1 MTEEPKASAEA
12 RLDEWRERVLA
23 IASTLPDVV
32 WSVDVP
38 SHQINYVS
46 PAAKAVFGKADD
58 QISRNFSEWSDLIHP
73 DDRSR
78 VLENWER
85 ATRGAPFETEYRIV
99 TPQGAVRWIQ
109 TKGRCATDAGG
120 AVVRIDG
127 MARDVTERREQ
138 EGRIAHLTRIRSV
151 LSGIN
156 SIIVQIRGREELLR
170 ETCRIAV
177 EQGGFGMVWIG
188 LLDAGGREVRV
199 AAHHGFAPD
208 VPGGFQ
214 LPAGSGTEIHHRAG
228 CRAILDRT
236 PFVVNDLAGVQPHN
250 QLRQLAVGR
259 GYRSVIALPLIAA
272 GATTGVMIMYA
283 REVGFFNADE
293 VKLLSE
299 LAGDISL
306 ALEHIGNEE
315 RLKFLANYDPLTG
328 LPNRA
333 LMHERLTQLL
343 AAARHRQMH
352 TAVAV
357 ADIRRFRLV
366 NETFGR
372 HAGDRVLRELAQRL
386 RAYSPESLDLARVS
400 PDSFALILTGTGDAT
415 DIATTLEQ
423 CLGAALA
430 APFLIDGEEI
440 KVEMTTGVAVF
451 PPDGDDADV
460 LFRNAEAALK
470 RAKKAGDRILFYH
483 PEMNARIAETLI
495 LENRLRRAVQEEQ
508 FVLHYQPKISAVS
521 GHISGLEALIRWR
534 DPVAGLVPPG
544 KFIPILEET
553 GMILDVGTWAIRKA
567 LIESRNWRL
576 THGGPLRIAVNVSA
590 IQLRQRDFVDTV
602 KRSIDGLGIAAT
614 HLDLELTES
623 MVMEDIEENVRK
635 LQAVRDMGVNVA
647 VDDFGTGYSSLAY
660 LAKLPVNALKIDR
673 SFVDTMMSNR
683 HSMTLV
689 STIISLAHALD
700 LKVIAEG
707 VESEEQAKLLR
718 LLKCDELQGY
728 LFSKPLAPGEVQDF
742 LMSRGD
748 GTQVESWIA

>member
-1 MTEEPKASAEA
+1 MTEEPMTSAEA
-12 RLDEWRERVLA
+12 RLDELRERVRS

-32 WSVDVP
+32 WSVAIP
-38 SHQINYVS
+38 SHKVNYVS
-46 PAAKAVFGKADD
+46 PAAESVFGKTDE
-58 QISRNFSEWSDLIHP
+58 QMSRSFSEWSDLLHP
-73 DDRSR
+73 DDRSH
-78 VLENWER
+78 VLEKWEH
-85 ATRGAPFETEYRIV
+85 ATHGAPFETEYRIV
-99 TPQGAVRWIQ
+99 TPQGGVRWIQ
-109 TKGRCATDAGG
+109 TRGRCATDAGG

-127 MARDVTERREQ
+127 MARDVTQEREQ
-138 EGRIAHLTRIRSV
+138 EERIAHLTRIRSV

-156 SIIVQIRGREELLR
+156 SITLQVHERDELLR

-188 LLDAGGREVRV
+188 LLDAGGRNVKV

-208 VPGGFQ
+208 APGELQ
-214 LPAGSGTEIHHRAG
+214 LPAGSGTGIQSRAG
-228 CRAILDRT
+228 CRAILDGI
-236 PFVVNDLAGVQPHN
+236 PIVDNDLAEVPPDN
-250 QLRQLAVGR
+250 QLRRLAVGR

-272 GATTGVMIMYA
+272 GATTGVIIMYA
-283 REVGFFNADE
+283 REVDFFNADE

-299 LAGDISL
+299 LAGNISL
-306 ALEHIGNEE
+306 ALEHIGSEE
-315 RLKFLANYDPLTG
+315 RLTFLANYDALTG
-328 LPNRA
+328 LPHRA
-333 LMHERLTQLL
+333 LIHERLTQLL
-343 AAARHRQMH
+343 VAARGTQTH

-357 ADIRRFRLV
+357 ADIKRFRLV

-372 HAGDRVLRELAQRL
+372 HAGDRVLRELAERL
-386 RAYSPESLDLARVS
+386 RAHGPESLELARVS
-400 PDSFALILTGTGDAT
+400 PDSFALVLTGARDAA
-415 DIATTLEQ
+415 DIATTLER
-423 CLGAALA
+423 CVGGALA

-440 KVEMTTGVAVF
+440 RIAMTTGVAVF
-451 PPDGDDADV
+451 PPDGDDAEV

-470 RAKKAGDRILFYH
+470 RAKSAGECILFYH
-483 PEMNARIAETLI
+483 PEMNARVAETLM

-508 FVLHYQPKISAVS
+508 FVLHYQPKISAAS
-521 GHISGLEALIRWR
+521 GGITGLEALIRWR

-544 KFIPILEET
+544 KFIPVLEET
-553 GMILDVGTWAIRKA
+553 GMILDVGAWAIRKA
-567 LIESRNWRL
+567 LTESRNWRL
-576 THGGPLRIAVNVSA
+576 THVGPLRIAVNVSP

-623 MVMEDIEENVRK
+623 MIMEGIEENVQK

-673 SFVDTMMSNR
+673 TFVDSMTHNP

-707 VESEEQAKLLR
+707 VESEEQAKMLR

-728 LFSKPLAPGEVQDF
+728 LFSKPLAPGEIQDF
-742 LMSRGD
+742 LMNGGAQADRR
-748 GTQVESWIA
+748 IA

>member
-1 MTEEPKASAEA
+1 MTEEPKASAQA
-12 RLDEWRERVLA
+12 RLDELRERVQG

-32 WSVDVP
+32 WSVAVP
-38 SHQINYVS
+38 SHRINYVS
-46 PAAKAVFGKADD
+46 PAAEAVFGKTDE
-58 QISRNFSEWSDLIHP
+58 QMSRSFSEWSDLLHP

-78 VLENWER
+78 VLEKWQQ
-85 ATRGAPFETEYRIV
+85 ATHGAPFETEYRIV

-109 TKGRCATDAGG
+109 ARGRCATDGSG

-127 MARDVTERREQ
+127 MARDVTQRREQ
-138 EGRIAHLTRIRSV
+138 EERIAHLTRIRSV

-156 SIIVQIRGREELLR
+156 SIIVRVREREELMR
-170 ETCRIAV
+170 EACRIAV

-188 LLDAGGREVRV
+188 LLDAGGQEVKV
-199 AAHHGFAPD
+199 AAHHGFATD
-208 VPGGFQ
+208 VPGELL
-214 LPAGSGTEIHHRAG
+214 LPATSGTGIQGRAG
-228 CRAILDRT
+228 SRAILDGI
-236 PFVVNDLAGVQPHN
+236 PVVDNDLAEVSPDN
-250 QLRQLAVGR
+250 QLRRLAVDR

-272 GATTGVMIMYA
+272 GATTGVMILYA
-283 REVGFFNADE
+283 REVDFFNADE
-293 VKLLSE
+293 VRLLAE

-315 RLKFLANYDPLTG
+315 RLRFLANYDPLTG

-333 LMHERLTQLL
+333 LIHERLTQLL
-343 AAARHRQMH
+343 AAARQKQTH

-357 ADIRRFRLV
+357 ADIKRFRLV

-372 HAGDRVLRELAQRL
+372 QAGDRVLRELAERL
-386 RAYSPESLDLARVS
+386 RAHSPEPLNLARVAA
-400 PDSFALILTGTGDAT
+400 DSFALILTGTRDPAE
-415 DIATTLEQ
+415 IATTLEH
-423 CLGAALA
+423 CLRGALA
-430 APFLIDGEEI
+430 APFLIDGKEI
-440 KVEMTTGVAVF
+440 RVAMTMGVAVF

-483 PEMNARIAETLI
+483 PDMNARVAETLI
-495 LENRLRRAVQEEQ
+495 LENRLRRAIEEEQ
-508 FVLHYQPKISAVS
+508 FVLHYQPKISATS
-521 GHISGLEALIRWR
+521 GRITGLEALIRWQ

-567 LIESRNWRL
+567 LTESRNWRL

-602 KRSIDGLGIAAT
+602 KRSLDGLGIAAT

-623 MVMEDIEENVRK
+623 MIMEGIEENVQK

-673 SFVDTMMSNR
+673 SFVDTMTRNP

-728 LFSKPLAPGEVQDF
+728 LFSKPLAPDEIQDF
-742 LMSRGD
+742 LMSG
-748 GTQVESWIA
+748 GTQADRRIA

>member
-1 MTEEPKASAEA
+1 MTEELKASAEG
-12 RLDEWRERVLA
+12 RLEVWRECVQA

-32 WSVDVP
+32 WSVAVP
-38 SHQINYVS
+38 SHKIIYVS
-46 PAAKAVFGKADD
+46 PAAETVFGKTDE
-58 QISRNFSEWSDLIHP
+58 QMSRSFSEWSDLLHP
-73 DDRSR
+73 EDRSR
-78 VLENWER
+78 VLEKWER
-85 ATRGAPFETEYRIV
+85 ATQGAPFEAEYRIV
-99 TPQGAVRWIQ
+99 RPQGAVRWIQ
-109 TKGRCATDAGG
+109 TNGRCATDEGG

-138 EGRIAHLTRIRSV
+138 EGKIAHLTRIRSV

-156 SIIVQIRGREELLR
+156 SITVRVHEREELLH
-170 ETCRIAV
+170 EACRIAV
-177 EQGGFGMVWIG
+177 EQGGFGMVWVG
-188 LLDAGGREVRV
+188 LLDADGREVRV

-214 LPAGSGTEIHHRAG
+214 LPAGSGTEIQCRAG

-236 PFVVNDLAGVQPHN
+236 PFVVNDLAEAHPHN
-250 QLRQLAVGR
+250 QLRRLAVGR

-283 REVGFFNADE
+283 KEVDFFNADE

-333 LMHERLTQLL
+333 LIHERLTQLL
-343 AAARHRQMH
+343 AAARQKQTH

-357 ADIRRFRLV
+357 ADIKRFRLV

-386 RAYSPESLDLARVS
+386 RDHSPEPLNLARVS
-400 PDSFALILTGTGDAT
+400 PDSFALVLAGIGDAA
-415 DIATTLEQ
+415 DIATILER
-423 CLGAALA
+423 CLGGALA
-430 APFLIDGEEI
+430 APFLIDGKEI
-440 KVEMTTGVAVF
+440 RIAMTTGVAVF

-470 RAKKAGDRILFYH
+470 RAKRAGDRILFYH
-483 PEMNARIAETLI
+483 PEMNARVAETLI
-495 LENRLRRAVQEEQ
+495 LENRLRRAIEEEQ
-508 FVLHYQPKISAVS
+508 FVLHYQPKISAAS
-521 GHISGLEALIRWR
+521 GRVTGLEALIRWL

-567 LIESRNWRL
+567 LIESRSWRL

-623 MVMEDIEENVRK
+623 MIMEGIEGNVHK
-635 LQAVRDMGVNVA
+635 LQAIRDMGINVA

-673 SFVDTMMSNR
+673 SFVDTMTSNP

-728 LFSKPLAPGEVQDF
+728 LFSKPLAPGEIQDF
-742 LMSRGD
+742 LMSRG
-748 GTQVESWIA
+748 TQADRRIV

>member
-1 MTEEPKASAEA
+1 MTGEPKASAKAHLGE
-12 RLDEWRERVLA
+12 LRERVRG

-32 WSVDVP
+32 WSVDLP
-38 SHQINYVS
+38 SHRINYVS
-46 PAAKAVFGKADD
+46 PAAESVFGKTDE
-58 QISRNFSEWSDLIHP
+58 QMSRSFSEWSDLLHP

-78 VLENWER
+78 VLERWEH
-85 ATRGAPFETEYRIV
+85 ATHGAPFEAEYRIL

-109 TKGRCATDAGG
+109 TKGRSAIGEGG

-127 MARDVTERREQ
+127 MARDVTQRREQ
-138 EGRIAHLTRIRSV
+138 EERIAHLTRIRSV

-156 SIIVQIRGREELLR
+156 SIIVRVREREELLR
-170 ETCRIAV
+170 EACRIAV

-188 LLDAGGREVRV
+188 LLDAGGREVKV

-208 VPGGFQ
+208 VPGGFG
-214 LPAGSGTEIHHRAG
+214 LPAVGDTGIQSRGG

-236 PFVVNDLAGVQPHN
+236 PFVDNDLAEVHPDN
-250 QLRQLAVGR
+250 QLRGLAVGR

-272 GATTGVMIMYA
+272 GATLGVMIMYA
-283 REVGFFNADE
+283 REVDFFNADE

-333 LMHERLTQLL
+333 LLHEMLTKLL
-343 AAARHRQMH
+343 AAARQKQTH

-357 ADIRRFRLV
+357 ADIKRFRLV

-386 RAYSPESLDLARVS
+386 RAHGPELLSLARVS
-400 PDSFALILTGTGDAT
+400 PDSFVLVLTDTRDAA
-415 DIATTLEQ
+415 DIATTLER
-423 CLGAALA
+423 CLGGALA
-430 APFLIDGEEI
+430 APFLIDGKEI
-440 KVEMTTGVAVF
+440 RIAMTTGVAVF

-470 RAKKAGDRILFYH
+470 RAKRAGDRILFYH
-483 PEMNARIAETLI
+483 PEMNARVAETLI
-495 LENRLRRAVQEEQ
+495 LESRLRRAIEEEQ

-521 GHISGLEALIRWR
+521 GRITGLEALIRWL

-544 KFIPILEET
+544 KFIPVLEET

-623 MVMEDIEENVRK
+623 MIMEGMEENVHK

-673 SFVDTMMSNR
+673 TFVDTMTRNS

-707 VESEEQAKLLR
+707 VESEEQAKVLR

-728 LFSKPLAPGEVQDF
+728 LFSKPLAPGEIQDF
-742 LMSRGD
+742 LASG
-748 GTQVESWIA
+748 GTQADRRIA

>member
-1 MTEEPKASAEA
+1 MTGEPKASARAHLEE
-12 RLDEWRERVLA
+12 LRERVRG

-32 WSVDVP
+32 WSVDLP
-38 SHQINYVS
+38 SHRINYVS
-46 PAAKAVFGKADD
+46 PAAESVFGKTDE
-58 QISRNFSEWSDLIHP
+58 QMSRSFSEWSDLIHP
-73 DDRSR
+73 DDRGR
-78 VLENWER
+78 VLDLWER
-85 ATRGAPFETEYRIV
+85 ATRGAPFEAEYRIV

-109 TKGRCATDAGG
+109 TRGRCATDEGG

-127 MARDVTERREQ
+127 MSRDVTERREQ
-138 EGRIAHLTRIRSV
+138 EERIAHLTRIRSV

-156 SIIVQIRGREELLR
+156 SIIVRVREREELLR
-170 ETCRIAV
+170 EACRIAV

-188 LLDAGGREVRV
+188 LLDAGGREVKV

-214 LPAGSGTEIHHRAG
+214 LPAGGGAEIHHRAG

-236 PFVVNDLAGVQPHN
+236 PFVDNLLAEVPADN
-250 QLRQLAVGR
+250 ELRRHAVGR

-272 GATTGVMIMYA
+272 GATMGVMIIYA
-283 REVGFFNADE
+283 REVDFFTADE
-293 VKLLSE
+293 VELLSE

-315 RLKFLANYDPLTG
+315 RLKFIANYDPLTG

-333 LMHERLTQLL
+333 LIHERLTQLL
-343 AAARHRQMH
+343 AAARQKQTH

-357 ADIRRFRLV
+357 ADIKRFRLV

-372 HAGDRVLRELAQRL
+372 HAGDRVLRELALRL
-386 RAYSPESLDLARVS
+386 LAHSPEPLNLARVS
-400 PDSFALILTGTGDAT
+400 PDSFALVLTGTRDAAE
-415 DIATTLEQ
+415 IATTLEH
-423 CLGAALA
+423 LLDGALA
-430 APFLIDGEEI
+430 APFLIEGKEI
-440 KVEMTTGVAVF
+440 RIAMTTGVAVF

-470 RAKKAGDRILFYH
+470 RAKRAGDRILFYH
-483 PEMNARIAETLI
+483 PEMNARVAETLI
-495 LENRLRRAVQEEQ
+495 LENRLRRAIDEEQ
-508 FVLHYQPKISAVS
+508 FVLHYQPKISAAS
-521 GHISGLEALIRWR
+521 GRITGLEALIRWM

-553 GMILDVGTWAIRKA
+553 GMILEVGTWTIRRA

-576 THGGPLRIAVNVSA
+576 THGGPLRIAINVSA

-614 HLDLELTES
+614 HLELELTES
-623 MVMEDIEENVRK
+623 MIMEGIEENVQK

-673 SFVDTMMSNR
+673 SFVDTMTRNP

-728 LFSKPLAPGEVQDF
+728 LFSKPLAPGEIQDF
-742 LMSRGD
+742 LMSG
-748 GTQVESWIA
+748 GTHADRRSA

>member
-1 MTEEPKASAEA
+1 MTEELKPSTEA
-12 RLDEWRERVLA
+12 QLDELRDRVRA
-23 IASTLPDVV
+23 IATTLPDVV
-32 WSVDVP
+32 FSIAVP
-38 SHQINYVS
+38 SHKINYVS
-46 PAAKAVFGKADD
+46 PAAEAVFGKTDE
-58 QISRNFSEWSDLIHP
+58 QISRGFSEWSDLLHP

-78 VLENWER
+78 VLEEWDR
-85 ATRGAPFETEYRIV
+85 ATHGAPFETEYRIV
-99 TPQGAVRWIQ
+99 TPHGAVRWIQ
-109 TKGRCATDAGG
+109 TKGRCATDEGG

-138 EGRIAHLTRIRSV
+138 EERIAHLTRIRSV

-156 SIIVQIRGREELLR
+156 SITVRVREREELLR
-170 ETCRIAV
+170 EACRIAV

-188 LLDAGGREVRV
+188 LLDADGRDVKV

-208 VPGGFQ
+208 VPGELQ
-214 LPAGSGTEIHHRAG
+214 LPVGNVTDIRNRAG
-228 CRAILDRT
+228 CRAILDGI
-236 PFVVNDLAGVQPHN
+236 PIVDNDLAEVSPDN
-250 QLRQLAVGR
+250 PLRRLAVGR

-293 VKLLSE
+293 VKLLSD

-306 ALEHIGNEE
+306 ALEHIGHEE
-315 RLKFLANYDPLTG
+315 RLKYLANYDPLTG

-333 LMHERLTQLL
+333 LMHERLTQRL
-343 AAARHRQMH
+343 AAARQKQAH

-357 ADIRRFRLV
+357 ADIKRFRLV

-372 HAGDRVLRELAQRL
+372 HAGDEVLRELAQRL
-386 RAYSPESLDLARVS
+386 RTHSPEPLDLARVS
-400 PDSFALILTGTGDAT
+400 PDTFALVLTDTRDAA
-415 DIATTLEQ
+415 DIATRLER
-423 CLGAALA
+423 CLGGALA
-430 APFLIDGEEI
+430 APFLIDGKEI
-440 KVEMTTGVAVF
+440 RIAMTTGVAVF
-451 PPDGDDADV
+451 PPDGNDADV

-483 PEMNARIAETLI
+483 PEMNARVAETLI
-495 LENRLRRAVQEEQ
+495 LENRLRQAIEEEQ

-521 GHISGLEALIRWR
+521 GRITGLEALIRWL
-534 DPVAGLVPPG
+534 DPVAGVVPPG

-553 GMILDVGTWAIRKA
+553 GMILDVGAWAIRKA
-567 LIESRNWRL
+567 LTESRNWRL

-602 KRSIDGLGIAAT
+602 KRSIDGLGIAAA

-623 MVMEDIEENVRK
+623 MVMEGIEENVQK
-635 LQAVRDMGVNVA
+635 VQAVRDMGVNVA

-673 SFVDTMMSNR
+673 TFVDTMTRNP

-728 LFSKPLAPGEVQDF
+728 LISKPLAPGEIQDF
-742 LMSRGD
+742 LISA
-748 GTQVESWIA
+748 GTQADRRSA

>member
-12 RLDEWRERVLA
+12 RLDELRERVRA

-32 WSVDVP
+32 WSVAVP
-38 SHQINYVS
+38 SHKINYVS
-46 PAAKAVFGKADD
+46 PAAEAVFGKTDE
-58 QISRNFSEWSDLIHP
+58 QMSRSFSEWSDLLHP
-73 DDRSR
+73 DDRGR
-78 VLENWER
+78 VLERWEH
-85 ATRGAPFETEYRIV
+85 ATLGAPFETEYRIV

-109 TKGRCATDAGG
+109 TKARCATDEGG

-127 MARDVTERREQ
+127 MARDVTQRREQ
-138 EGRIAHLTRIRSV
+138 EERIAHLTRIRSI
-151 LSGIN
+151 LSETN
-156 SIIVQIRGREELLR
+156 SIIVRVREREELLR
-170 ETCRIAV
+170 EACRIAV

-188 LLDAGGREVRV
+188 LLDADGRDVKV

-208 VPGGFQ
+208 VPGELQ
-214 LPAGSGTEIHHRAG
+214 LPAGSGTEIQCRAG
-228 CRAILDRT
+228 CRAILEGL
-236 PFVVNDLAGVQPHN
+236 PVVDNDFAEVPPDN
-250 QLRQLAVGR
+250 QLRRLAAER

-272 GATTGVMIMYA
+272 VATTGVMIMYA
-283 REVGFFNADE
+283 REANFFNADE

-315 RLKFLANYDPLTG
+315 RLKFLADYDPLTG

-333 LMHERLTQLL
+333 LIHQMLTQVL
-343 AAARHRQMH
+343 AVARQKQTQ

-357 ADIRRFRLV
+357 ADIKRFRLV

-372 HAGDRVLRELAQRL
+372 QAGDRVLRELAQRL
-386 RAYSPESLDLARVS
+386 RAHSPEPHNLARVS
-400 PDSFALILTGTGDAT
+400 PDSFALVLTGTRDAA
-415 DIATTLEQ
+415 DIATTLER

-430 APFLIDGEEI
+430 APFLIDGKEI
-440 KVEMTTGVAVF
+440 RIAMTTGVAVF

-470 RAKKAGDRILFYH
+470 RAKRAADRILFYH
-483 PEMNARIAETLI
+483 PEMNARVAETLI
-495 LENRLRRAVQEEQ
+495 LENRLRRAIEEEQ
-508 FVLHYQPKISAVS
+508 FVLHYQPKISAAS
-521 GHISGLEALIRWR
+521 GRITGLEALIRWL
-534 DPVAGLVPPG
+534 DPLAGLVPPG

-567 LIESRNWRL
+567 LTESRNWRL
-576 THGGPLRIAVNVSA
+576 THGSPLRIAVNVSA

-602 KRSIDGLGIAAT
+602 ERSIDGLGIAAT

-623 MVMEDIEENVRK
+623 MLMEGIEENVKK
-635 LQAVRDMGVNVA
+635 LQAIRDMGVNVA

-673 SFVDTMMSNR
+673 TFVDTMTRNP

-700 LKVIAEG
+700 LEVIAEG

-728 LFSKPLAPGEVQDF
+728 LISKPLAPGEIQEF
-742 LMSRGD
+742 LASG
-748 GTQVESWIA
+748 GTQADRRNT

>member
-1 MTEEPKASAEA
+1 MTGKPKASAEA
-12 RLDEWRERVLA
+12 RLDELRERVQA

-32 WSVDVP
+32 WSVAVP
-38 SHQINYVS
+38 SRKINYVS
-46 PAAKAVFGKADD
+46 PAAEAVFGKTDERM
-58 QISRNFSEWSDLIHP
+58 SRSFSEWSDLLHP
-73 DDRSR
+73 EDRGR
-78 VLENWER
+78 VLETWEH
-85 ATRGAPFETEYRIV
+85 ATQGAPFEAEYRIV

-109 TKGRCATDAGG
+109 TKGRCAADEGG

-127 MARDVTERREQ
+127 MSRDVTERRER
-138 EGRIAHLTRIRSV
+138 EERIAQLTRIRSV

-156 SIIVQIRGREELLR
+156 CMIVQVREREELLR
-170 ETCRIAV
+170 ESCRIAV

-188 LLDAGGREVRV
+188 LLDALGREVKV
-199 AAHHGFAPD
+199 AAQHGFDPD
-208 VPGGFQ
+208 VPGEIR
-214 LPAGSGTEIHHRAG
+214 LPAGNGTETQSRAG
-228 CRAILDRT
+228 CRAILDRI
-236 PFVVNDLAGVQPHN
+236 PIVDNDLAEVPPDN
-250 QLRQLAVGR
+250 QLRRLAVGR

-283 REVGFFNADE
+283 REAGFFNADE

-299 LAGDISL
+299 LAGNISL
-306 ALEHIGNEE
+306 AMEHIGNEE

-343 AAARHRQMH
+343 AAARQKQTH
-352 TAVAV
+352 TAVAI
-357 ADIRRFRLV
+357 ADIKRFRLV

-386 RAYSPESLDLARVS
+386 RDHSPEPLNVARVS
-400 PDSFALILTGTGDAT
+400 PDSFALVLTETGDAAE
-415 DIATTLEQ
+415 IAATLEH
-423 CLGAALA
+423 CLGEALA
-430 APFLIDGEEI
+430 APFLIDGREI
-440 KVEMTTGVAVF
+440 RIAMTTGVAVF

-470 RAKKAGDRILFYH
+470 RAKRAGDRILFYH
-483 PEMNARIAETLI
+483 PEMNARVAETLI
-495 LENRLRRAVQEEQ
+495 LENRLRRAIDEEQ
-508 FVLHYQPKISAVS
+508 FVLHYQPKISAAS
-521 GHISGLEALIRWR
+521 GRITGLEALIRWM

-553 GMILDVGTWAIRKA
+553 GMILEVGTWTIRRA
-567 LIESRNWRL
+567 LIESRKWRL
-576 THGGPLRIAVNVSA
+576 AHGSPLRIAVNVSA

-602 KRSIDGLGIAAT
+602 KRSIEGLGIAAT
-614 HLDLELTES
+614 HLELELTES
-623 MVMEDIEENVRK
+623 MIMDGIEENVHK

-673 SFVDTMMSNR
+673 SFVDTMTRNP

-728 LFSKPLAPGEVQDF
+728 LFSKPLAPGEIQDF
-742 LMSRGD
+742 LMSG
-748 GTQVESWIA
+748 GTHADRRSA

>member
-1 MTEEPKASAEA
+1 MTEELEASAEG
-12 RLDEWRERVLA
+12 RLDVWRERVQA

-32 WSVDVP
+32 WSVAVP
-38 SHQINYVS
+38 SHKIIYVS
-46 PAAKAVFGKADD
+46 PAAEAVFGKPDE
-58 QISRNFSEWSDLIHP
+58 QLSRSFSEWSDLLHP

-78 VLENWER
+78 VLEKWEH
-85 ATRGAPFETEYRIV
+85 ATHGAPFEAEYRIV
-99 TPQGAVRWIQ
+99 TPQGTVRWIQ
-109 TKGRCATDAGG
+109 TNGRCATDEGG

-127 MARDVTERREQ
+127 MARDVTERRAQ
-138 EGRIAHLTRIRSV
+138 EERIAHLTRIRSV

-156 SIIVQIRGREELLR
+156 SVIVRVREREELLR

-188 LLDAGGREVRV
+188 LLDADGRQVKV
-199 AAHHGFAPD
+199 VAHHGWAPG

-214 LPAGSGTEIHHRAG
+214 LPAGSNAEIQSRAG
-228 CRAILDRT
+228 CRAILDQT
-236 PFVVNDLAGVQPHN
+236 PFVDNDLAPVHPDN
-250 QLRQLAVGR
+250 QLRWLAVGQ
-259 GYRSVIALPLIAA
+259 GYRSVIALPLVAA

-283 REVGFFNADE
+283 REVDFFNADE

-315 RLKFLANYDPLTG
+315 RLTFLANYDPLTG

-343 AAARHRQMH
+343 AAARQKQTH

-357 ADIRRFRLV
+357 ADINRFRLV

-372 HAGDRVLRELAQRL
+372 HAGDRLLRELAQRL
-386 RAYSPESLDLARVS
+386 RAHSPEPLDLARVS
-400 PDSFALILTGTGDAT
+400 PDSFALVLTGTRDAA
-415 DIATTLEQ
+415 DIATTLEH
-423 CLGAALA
+423 CLGGALA
-430 APFLIDGEEI
+430 APFLIDGKEI
-440 KVEMTTGVAVF
+440 RIAMTTGVAVF

-470 RAKKAGDRILFYH
+470 RAKRAGERILFYH
-483 PEMNARIAETLI
+483 PEMNARVAETLL
-495 LENRLRRAVQEEQ
+495 LENRLRRAIEEEQ
-508 FVLHYQPKISAVS
+508 FVLHYQPKISAAS
-521 GHISGLEALIRWR
+521 GRTTGLEALIRWR

-553 GMILDVGTWAIRKA
+553 GMILDVGPWAIRKA

-576 THGGPLRIAVNVSA
+576 THVGPLRIAVNVSA

-602 KRSIDGLGIAAT
+602 KRSIDDLGIAAT

-623 MVMEDIEENVRK
+623 MVMEGIEDNVKK
-635 LQAVRDMGVNVA
+635 LQAIRDMGVNVA

-660 LAKLPVNALKIDR
+660 LAKLPVDALKIDR
-673 SFVDTMMSNR
+673 SFVDTMTRNP

-707 VESEEQAKLLR
+707 VETEEQAKLLR

-728 LFSKPLAPGEVQDF
+728 LFSKPLAPGEIQDF
-742 LMSRGD
+742 LMSG
-748 GTQVESWIA
+748 GTQAGRQVR